1 MTPELVGVIGLVAIF
16 AISMWRK
23 INMGAVALVV
33 AFLLGTFYFQVDAK
47 DISAGFPGNLLVT
60 LVGVTFFFGLARAN
74 GTVNKVVDGAV
85 SLVSGRAALIPWV
98 FFLLAAVITG
108 SGAISAATNA
118 ILIPV
123 GLAFATRYRINPV
136 LIGLSIINGTNA
148 GGFSPLAVYFSIVNG
163 VLKGEGIQIDPGT
176 IFVVTFLFN
185 LALNVVVFFIFGGR
199 KLFGARDTAA
209 KAAAS
214 AEAKSAWT
222 VRNTVT
228 IILFAL
234 ILIGG
239 LFFGL
244 DVGFLALSA
253 AVILGCLW
261 PKDVKEGMEGIG
273 WGVVLLIGGI
283 ITYIARPPGGWHR
296 RRDCPNSVIGVGSA
310 LVAGLLMMY
319 IAGVVSAFASTN
331 AMFRCPGSLGRAS
344 PRRRRTAGPRV
355 HSGTVCSR
363 FGGRLL
369 TFLDWRC
376 TRGRELRRRQT
387 RQRIQG
393 AHGLGHVHGRDHS
406 GRCMGD
412 LPSALTRAKRQVRR
426 AQHPVTLP
434 QRNVSGVSETAP
446 FVPPRPRWVTVTSHL
461 LLGAAVLIITGVPPV
476 GAALD
481 LATSTGP
488 VLLLVIALTIVAE
501 LASAA
506 GAFTV
511 IAEQL
516 AVWGPGRMVVLGVSC
531 WSWSL

>member
-283 ITYIARPPGGWHR
+283 ITYIAVLQGAGIVEGLS
-296 RRDCPNSVIGVGSA
+296 NSVIGVGSA

-331 AMFRCPGSLGRAS
+331 AMFGVLVPLAAPLLVAGELPALGFTLALCVAAS
-344 PRRRRTAGPRV
+344 AV
-355 HSGTVCSR
+355 DSS
-363 FGGRLL
+363 
-369 TFLDWRC
+369 
-376 TRGRELRRRQT
+376 
-387 RQRIQG
+387 
-393 AHGLGHVHGRDHS
+393 
-406 GRCMGD
+406 
-412 LPSALTRAKRQVRR
+412 
-426 AQHPVTLP
+426 
-434 QRNVSGVSETAP
+434 P
-446 FVPPRPRWVTVTSHL
+446 F
-461 LLGAAVLIITGVPPV
+461 
-476 GAALD
+476 
-481 LATSTGP
+481 STGGALVVANSEDDKQDSAFKGLMAWGMSMVAIIP
-488 VLLLVIALTIVAE
+488 AVVWVIFLVL
-501 LASAA
+501 
-506 GAFTV
+506 
-511 IAEQL
+511 
-516 AVWGPGRMVVLGVSC
+516 
-531 WSWSL
+531 

>member
-16 AISMWRK
+16 AIALWRK

-33 AFLLGTFYFQVDAK
+33 AFLLGTFYFHVDVK

-74 GTVNKVVDGAV
+74 GTVNKVVGGAV
-85 SLVSGRAALIPWV
+85 SLVNGRAALIPWV
-98 FFLLAAVITG
+98 FFILAAVITG

-123 GLAFATRYRINPV
+123 GLAFATRYRISPV

-163 VLKGEGIQIDPGT
+163 VLKGEGIHIDPAT
-176 IFVVTFLFN
+176 IFLVTFFFN

-199 KLFGARDTAA
+199 KLFGARDTIADA
-209 KAAAS
+209 VPAS
-214 AEAKSAWT
+214 EVKSPWT
-222 VRNTVT
+222 LRNTVT

-239 LFFGL
+239 LLFAL

-283 ITYIARPPGGWHR
+283 ITYISVLQGAGIVEGLS
-296 RRDCPNSVIGVGSA
+296 NSVIGVGSA

-331 AMFRCPGSLGRAS
+331 AMFGVLVPLAAPLLVAGELPALGFTLALCVAAS
-344 PRRRRTAGPRV
+344 AV
-355 HSGTVCSR
+355 DSS
-363 FGGRLL
+363 
-369 TFLDWRC
+369 
-376 TRGRELRRRQT
+376 
-387 RQRIQG
+387 
-393 AHGLGHVHGRDHS
+393 
-406 GRCMGD
+406 
-412 LPSALTRAKRQVRR
+412 
-426 AQHPVTLP
+426 
-434 QRNVSGVSETAP
+434 P
-446 FVPPRPRWVTVTSHL
+446 F
-461 LLGAAVLIITGVPPV
+461 
-476 GAALD
+476 
-481 LATSTGP
+481 STGGALVVANSEESEQDNAFKGLMTWGMSMVAIIP
-488 VLLLVIALTIVAE
+488 VVVWVIFLVL
-501 LASAA
+501 
-506 GAFTV
+506 
-511 IAEQL
+511 
-516 AVWGPGRMVVLGVSC
+516 
-531 WSWSL
+531 